1 MNRTLPILFKR
12 SGVYSND
19 AIGSQSKYT
28 TENFNPPGSSSLTPT
43 QKVREGLKV

>member
-1 MNRTLPILFKR
+1 MNRILPILFKS

-28 TENFNPPGSSSLTPT
+28 TENLNSPGSSSLSPN